1 MDGKMKRE
9 EYEETL
15 KDLEQAGIFESMR
28 IDLLYPWE
36 QATQR
41 AGAFI
46 EIMNGLSEKERCV
59 FLIQLLKMYHQH
71 LSSY

>member
-28 IDLLYPWE
+28 IDLLYPW
-36 QATQR
+36 
-41 AGAFI
+41 
-46 EIMNGLSEKERCV
+46 
-59 FLIQLLKMYHQH
+59 
-71 LSSY
+71 